1 MPASRANPPARPLLS
16 SLVASAATPAL
27 WMGLAFA
34 IWAEP
39 AAARSVA
46 TIFKCPGAP
55 VIYTTDARVAHEGGC
70 PAIGM
75 PVIATRQ
82 RVQRSPAAQSQAQG
96 RPSEAGLVPK
106 RATANEPAPAFVES
120 TGVST
125 ASYAPP
131 PAGARSSYVIPAE
144 VQQRRDRDRL
154 GVLQDELAREREK
167 LARLKA
173 RLLEVRAAETAG
185 KPVSTQSAELELAIA
200 RCESDITALS
210 REVTLASR

>member
-1 MPASRANPPARPLLS
+1 MPASHATRPAQVLLARFLAVAAIPAVWLG
-16 SLVASAATPAL
+16 LV
-27 WMGLAFA
+27 GA
-34 IWAEP
+34 IAVAP

-55 VIYTTDARVAHEGGC
+55 VIYTTDARVAHDGGC

-75 PVIATRQ
+75 PVLATRP
-82 RVQRSPAAQSQAQG
+82 RVRRAPAAQLQAQA
-96 RPSEAGLVPK
+96 PFSEAGLAP
-106 RATANEPAPAFVES
+106 RRSTSTAAASELVES
-120 TGVST
+120 EGVRT
-125 ASYAPP
+125 ASYVPAPG
-131 PAGARSSYVIPAE
+131 AARSSYVIPAE

-167 LARLKA
+167 LSRLKA
-173 RLLEVRAAETAG
+173 RLPEVRGAENGGKAASSQ
-185 KPVSTQSAELELAIA
+185 VAELELAIA